1 MIDREHVLHI
11 AKLARLRL
19 SDDEV
24 EHFTGQLDSIIS
36 YVEKL
41 ESAPTEGIAPV
52 DTVALLHDALR
63 DDNLVPSLDQESIL
77 RNGPQVKLDHFAVPK
92 VIG

>member
-1 MIDREHVLHI
+1 MIDRNHVQHI

-24 EHFTGQLDSIIS
+24 EHFTGQLDSIIT
-36 YVEKL
+36 YVDQL
-41 ESAPTEGIAPV
+41 EAAPTEGIAPV
-52 DTVALLHDALR
+52 DTIAPLHDALR
-63 DDNLVPSLDQESIL
+63 DDIPVPSLEQEAIL